1 MRPSE
6 ATIEERAARLGLR
19 LQLAARRARTSGP
32 RARQAGFTIIE
43 LIVVIAIIGILA
55 TIALP
60 RLKDAPRRAEEAV
73 LKTNLRAMRDAI
85 NQFHADKGHYPPSLD
100 ALVEEDYLRTVPM
113 DPITNSTDTWQVE
126 YEELDSDYEP
136 AETDQPE
143 TGEPGIIDVY
153 SGAEG
158 VSVHGTPYSEW

>member
-1 MRPSE
+1 MT
-6 ATIEERAARLGLR
+6 TI
-19 LQLAARRARTSGP
+19 
-32 RARQAGFTIIE
+32 RQANRSRSEGFTLIE

-60 RLKDAPRRAEEAV
+60 KLKDAPRRAEEAV

-85 NQFHADKGHYPPSLD
+85 NQFHADKGYYPPSLE
-100 ALVEEDYLRTVPM
+100 ALVEENYLRTVPM

-126 YEELDSDYEP
+126 IEEFDPDYEP
-136 AETDQPE
+136 AETDRPE

-158 VSVHGTPYSEW
+158 VSVRGEPYSEW

>member
-1 MRPSE
+1 MM
-6 ATIEERAARLGLR
+6 TMTH
-19 LQLAARRARTSGP
+19 RRRED
-32 RARQAGFTIIE
+32 GFTIIE

-73 LKTNLRAMRDAI
+73 LKTNLRAIRDAI

-100 ALVEEDYLRTVPM
+100 ALVEDDYLRRVPE
-113 DPITNSTDTWQVE
+113 DPITNSSDTWQVE
-126 YEELDSDYEP
+126 IEELDPDFEP
-136 AETDQPE
+136 AETDRPE
-143 TGEPGIIDVY
+143 TGEPGIIDVF

-158 VSVHGTPYSEW
+158 ASLDGTPYSEW

>member
-1 MRPSE
+1 MTTRSQASRSRSE
-6 ATIEERAARLGLR
+6 
-19 LQLAARRARTSGP
+19 
-32 RARQAGFTIIE
+32 GFTLIE

-60 RLKDAPRRAEEAV
+60 RLVDAPRRAEEAV

-85 NQFHADKGHYPPSLD
+85 NQFHADKGYYPPSLD
-100 ALVEEDYLRTVPM
+100 ALVEENYLRTVPM
-113 DPITNSTDTWQVE
+113 DPITDSTETWLVE
-126 YEELDSDYEP
+126 IEDFDSDYEP
-136 AETDQPE
+136 AETDRPE

-158 VSVHGTPYSEW
+158 LSVRGEPYSEW

>member
-1 MRPSE
+1 MHRRPD
-6 ATIEERAARLGLR
+6 
-19 LQLAARRARTSGP
+19 
-32 RARQAGFTIIE
+32 AGFTIIE

-100 ALVEEDYLRTVPM
+100 TLVEEDYLRTVPM

-126 YEELDSDYEP
+126 YEGFDSDDEP
-136 AETDQPE
+136 AETDRPE
-143 TGEPGIIDVY
+143 SGEPGIMDVW

-158 VSVHGTPYSEW
+158 VSVSGEPYSEW

>member
-1 MRPSE
+1 MSR
-6 ATIEERAARLGLR
+6 ER
-19 LQLAARRARTSGP
+19 
-32 RARQAGFTIIE
+32 GFTIIE

-60 RLKDAPRRAEEAV
+60 NLRDAPRRAEEAV

-85 NQFHADKGHYPPSLD
+85 NQFHADKGHYPPSLE
-100 ALVEEDYLRTVPM
+100 ALVEDHYLRRVPV
-113 DPITNSTDTWQVE
+113 DPITDSADAWQVE
-126 YEELDSDYEP
+126 IEEYEPDFEP
-136 AETDQPE
+136 AETDRSE

-158 VSVHGTPYSEW
+158 LSVRGEPYSEW

>member
-1 MRPSE
+1 MTTRSQANRSRSE
-6 ATIEERAARLGLR
+6 
-19 LQLAARRARTSGP
+19 
-32 RARQAGFTIIE
+32 GFTLIE

-60 RLKDAPRRAEEAV
+60 RLVDAPRRAEEAV

-85 NQFHADKGHYPPSLD
+85 NQFHADKGYYPPSLD
-100 ALVEEDYLRTVPM
+100 ALVEENYLRTVPM
-113 DPITNSTDTWQVE
+113 DPITDSTDTWLVE
-126 YEELDSDYEP
+126 IEDFDSDYEP
-136 AETDQPE
+136 AETDRPE

-158 VSVHGTPYSEW
+158 LSVRGEPYSEW

>member
-1 MRPSE
+1 M
-6 ATIEERAARLGLR
+6 T
-19 LQLAARRARTSGP
+19 TS
-32 RARQAGFTIIE
+32 RQANRSRSEGFTLIE

-60 RLKDAPRRAEEAV
+60 RLVDAPRRAEEAV

-85 NQFHADKGHYPPSLD
+85 NQFHADKGYYPPSLE
-100 ALVEEDYLRTVPM
+100 ALVEENYLRTVPV

-126 YEELDSDYEP
+126 IEDFDSDYEP
-136 AETDQPE
+136 AETDRPE

-158 VSVHGTPYSEW
+158 LSVRGEPYSEW